1 MEQST
6 VLLLIGIIGNLVL
19 VLLLVV
25 AWRLLMGN
33 RPARDSGDFTSDE
46 RYVDDWDESG
56 YPLAA
61 ITGEVPN
68 DQLAGLFRFDS
79 WSATDTGS
87 PERRDTIR
95 HDTTRHEGRRH
106 STTRPETPRRQTRRS
121 AARRNGRPTTAEG

>member
-33 RPARDSGDFTSDE
+33 RDPRGSGNFTPDE
-46 RYVDDWDESG
+46 QYDDDWDESG

-61 ITGEVPN
+61 ITGEIPN

-79 WSATDTGS
+79 WSATDAGS
-87 PERRDTIR
+87 PERQDAMRRDTA
-95 HDTTRHEGRRH
+95 RHEGRRRAA
-106 STTRPETPRRQTRRS
+106 TRRDTPRRETRRS
-121 AARRNGRPTTAEG
+121 AARRNGRPTTTEG